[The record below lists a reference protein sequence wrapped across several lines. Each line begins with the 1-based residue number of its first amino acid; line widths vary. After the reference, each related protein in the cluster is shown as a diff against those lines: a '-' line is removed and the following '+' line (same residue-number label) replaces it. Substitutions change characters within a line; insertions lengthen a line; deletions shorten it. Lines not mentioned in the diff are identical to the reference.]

1 MAHSSEGEVT
11 RLLQGWRDGDRKAL
25 DSLLP
30 LVYEELRR
38 LAHFQLR
45 NERQEHTLQSA
56 ALVHEA
62 YLRMVGLNSLQWE
75 SRTHFFGIAAQV
87 MRQVLVD
94 YARRHRSAKR
104 GGSVC
109 KVSLEEAMISPLG
122 KEKDVDVVALDEA
135 LLALARIDARQSR
148 VVEMRFFA
156 GLSLAEISEVLEVGP
171 ATVQRDWTA
180 ARAWLHREMSR
191 NLHL

>member
-1 MAHSSEGEVT
+1 
-11 RLLQGWRDGDRKAL
+11 
-25 DSLLP
+25 
-30 LVYEELRR
+30 
-38 LAHFQLR
+38 
-45 NERQEHTLQSA
+45 
-56 ALVHEA
+56 
-62 YLRMVGLNSLQWE
+62 
-75 SRTHFFGIAAQV
+75 
-87 MRQVLVD
+87 
-94 YARRHRSAKR
+94 
-104 GGSVC
+104 
-109 KVSLEEAMISPLG
+109 MISPLG

>member
-1 MAHSSEGEVT
+1 MEHNSGGEVT

-75 SRTHFFGIAAQV
+75 SRTHFFAIAAQV

-94 YARRHRSAKR
+94 YARRHRAAKR
-104 GGSVC
+104 GGVC
-109 KVSLEEAMISPLG
+109 
-122 KEKDVDVVALDEA
+122 
-135 LLALARIDARQSR
+135 ARYRWR
-148 VVEMRFFA
+148 R
-156 GLSLAEISEVLEVGP
+156 
-171 ATVQRDWTA
+171 R
-180 ARAWLHREMSR
+180 
-191 NLHL
+191 